1 MGARL
6 IIIPV
11 YGMNQFSSEIGISC
25 QQFDITDLRK
35 QMKTVWCTCCDEI
48 LSLIQLNFTFLCF
61 KSLSYIIVPKDK
73 GKFI

>member
-11 YGMNQFSSEIGISC
+11 YGMNQFSSKIGISC

-48 LSLIQLNFTFLCF
+48 LSLI
-61 KSLSYIIVPKDK
+61 
-73 GKFI
+73 